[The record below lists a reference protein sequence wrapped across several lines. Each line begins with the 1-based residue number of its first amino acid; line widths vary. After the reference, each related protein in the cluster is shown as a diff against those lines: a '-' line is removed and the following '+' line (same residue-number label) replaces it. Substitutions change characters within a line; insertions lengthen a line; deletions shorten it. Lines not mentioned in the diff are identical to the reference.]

1 MKKKILLLVITVL
14 AVLLTACAKKVTV
27 AITDFNVTTEIE
39 AKVGQ
44 TIEQVLS
51 DAQIELGEKDET
63 VPARDEKLA
72 EETTEI
78 VIHRYAKLTV
88 KDNGEETEIETWKGE
103 TIADVLKGAGITL
116 GDKDM
121 VIPAAEEKVAGDQTE
136 VVIQRYAA
144 VAITDLGEKKEYD
157 KIKGL
162 TIQEVLDQENIVLG
176 EKDEIEPAADTVL
189 SEDMTEVQIRRYAK
203 VTIKHEDE
211 EIQVELVGGTVADAL
226 KEAGIELGEKEEAD
240 EAPDT
245 FLVDGMVITISRE
258 KTVKLKMDGKST
270 EITTKAVFVSDF
282 LEEQKITLGP
292 DDEMNKKP
300 EDRIKDGMKLTVHR
314 VEYKEEKVTE
324 TIDYGTIEQYSD
336 SMDVGTS
343 TIEQY
348 GSEGEKEVT
357 YKVKYVD
364 GKEDSREAIKEEV
377 TKEPVDEIITYG
389 TYEAPASS
397 GRTETGR
404 TAVYDCDG
412 SGHGYYEIYYSD
424 GSVEYETF

>member
-1 MKKKILLLVITVL
+1 M
-14 AVLLTACAKKVTV
+14 
-27 AITDFNVTTEIE
+27 
-39 AKVGQ
+39 
-44 TIEQVLS
+44 
-51 DAQIELGEKDET
+51 
-63 VPARDEKLA
+63 
-72 EETTEI
+72 
-78 VIHRYAKLTV
+78 
-88 KDNGEETEIETWKGE
+88 
-103 TIADVLKGAGITL
+103 LKGAGITL

-121 VIPAAEEKVAGDQTE
+121 VIPAAEEKVAADQME

-162 TIQEVLDQENIVLG
+162 TIQEVLDQENITLG

-211 EIQVELVGGTVADAL
+211 ETQVELVGGTVEDAL

-245 FLVDGMVITISRE
+245 FLV
-258 KTVKLKMDGKST
+258 
-270 EITTKAVFVSDF
+270 SDF

-292 DDEMNKKP
+292 DDEMNKKLD
-300 EDRIKDGMKLTVHR
+300 DRIKDGMKLTVYR
-314 VEYKEEKVTE
+314 VEYKEEKETE

-336 SMDVGTS
+336 SMDLGTS

-364 GKEDSREAIKEEV
+364 GKEDSREVIKEEV